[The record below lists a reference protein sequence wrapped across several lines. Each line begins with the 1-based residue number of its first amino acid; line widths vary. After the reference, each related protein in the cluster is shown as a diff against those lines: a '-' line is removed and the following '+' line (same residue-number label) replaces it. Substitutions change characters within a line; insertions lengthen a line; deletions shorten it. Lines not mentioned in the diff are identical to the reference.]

1 MDNNWIVENLTNAF
15 DVWNSKM
22 TEMWSLL
29 TESPQTFKGGTI
41 WQTMEAI
48 NGGMQAMGYGL
59 LVLFFAIGIFR
70 SASGFR
76 DFQRPEHLLRHF
88 IYFVLAK
95 LGITYGMDLLV
106 DVFDVCNGIVAT
118 AAGSVGGLT
127 GASVA
132 LPQEIADAIGDVGF
146 LASIPLW
153 LVTLLGSLLITVLAF
168 IMILTVYGR
177 FFKIY
182 MYAAL
187 SPVALA
193 SFAGEG
199 TSHFGKAFLRSYV
212 GVCMEGAVIV
222 LACIIFSAFSSS
234 GTSTVDSSASVV
246 TQVWS
251 YLGEVIFNLLVLVGL
266 VKSADHIAKDMKKWW
281 QEVTLDIVPNE
292 RNSMT
297 EEKQLDLMR
306 KQLKNHLEQQNQV
319 CGLLERGVY
328 TEEMF
333 LKRNAVLQG
342 EIKELQSGIEEL
354 EIICHNKGEYK
365 QAREIFLPTTAHILD
380 YYDRMTPEEKNRLWK
395 LLMEKI
401 TYYRNPETPDRVEIH
416 LYPRLGRLISI
427 S

>member
-15 DVWNSKM
+15 TTWNSKM

-41 WQTMEAI
+41 WQTIVTI
-48 NGGMQAMGYGL
+48 NGGMQAIGYGL

-118 AAGSVGGLT
+118 AAGSIGGLT

-153 LVTLLGSLLITVLAF
+153 LVTLLGSLFITVLAF

-212 GVCMEGAVIV
+212 GVCMEGAVVV
-222 LACIIFSAFSSS
+222 LACLIYSAFLSSS
-234 GTSTVDSSASVV
+234 SPAADASLPAV
-246 TQVWS
+246 TMVWE
-251 YLGEVIFNLLVLVGL
+251 YIGEMVFNMLVRTGL
-266 VKSADHIAKDMKKWW
+266 VIGASRI
-281 QEVTLDIVPNE
+281 T
-292 RNSMT
+292 R
-297 EEKQLDLMR
+297 
-306 KQLKNHLEQQNQV
+306 
-319 CGLLERGVY
+319 
-328 TEEMF
+328 EMF
-333 LKRNAVLQG
+333 WL
-342 EIKELQSGIEEL
+342 
-354 EIICHNKGEYK
+354 
-365 QAREIFLPTTAHILD
+365 
-380 YYDRMTPEEKNRLWK
+380 
-395 LLMEKI
+395 
-401 TYYRNPETPDRVEIH
+401 
-416 LYPRLGRLISI
+416 
-427 S
+427 

>member
-15 DVWNSKM
+15 GVWNSKM

-41 WQTMEAI
+41 WQTIVTI
-48 NGGMQAMGYGL
+48 NGGMQAIGYGL

-106 DVFDVCNGIVAT
+106 NIFDVCSGIVAT
-118 AAGSVGGLT
+118 AAGSIGGLT

-146 LASIPLW
+146 FASIPLW
-153 LVTLLGSLLITVLAF
+153 LVTLLGSLFITVLAF

-234 GTSTVDSSASVV
+234 GTPVVDSSASVV

-266 VKSADHIAKDMKKWW
+266 VKSADHIAKEM
-281 QEVTLDIVPNE
+281 L
-292 RNSMT
+292 
-297 EEKQLDLMR
+297 
-306 KQLKNHLEQQNQV
+306 
-319 CGLLERGVY
+319 GL
-328 TEEMF
+328 
-333 LKRNAVLQG
+333 
-342 EIKELQSGIEEL
+342 
-354 EIICHNKGEYK
+354 
-365 QAREIFLPTTAHILD
+365 
-380 YYDRMTPEEKNRLWK
+380 
-395 LLMEKI
+395 
-401 TYYRNPETPDRVEIH
+401 
-416 LYPRLGRLISI
+416 
-427 S
+427 

>member
-1 MDNNWIVENLTNAF
+1 MGGDFHLDNNWIVENLTNAF
-15 DVWNSKM
+15 GVWNSKM

-41 WQTMEAI
+41 WQTIVTI
-48 NGGMQAMGYGL
+48 NGGMQAIGYGL

-106 DVFDVCNGIVAT
+106 DVFDVCSGIVAT

-153 LVTLLGSLLITVLAF
+153 LVTLLGSLMITVLAF

-199 TSHFGKAFLRSYV
+199 TSHFGKAFLRSYI
-212 GVCMEGAVIV
+212 GVWHGGCGDR
-222 LACIIFSAFSSS
+222 S
-234 GTSTVDSSASVV
+234 G
-246 TQVWS
+246 
-251 YLGEVIFNLLVLVGL
+251 LHHLFGL
-266 VKSADHIAKDMKKWW
+266 
-281 QEVTLDIVPNE
+281 
-292 RNSMT
+292 
-297 EEKQLDLMR
+297 
-306 KQLKNHLEQQNQV
+306 
-319 CGLLERGVY
+319 
-328 TEEMF
+328 F
-333 LKRNAVLQG
+333 LQRYAG
-342 EIKELQSGIEEL
+342 G
-354 EIICHNKGEYK
+354 G
-365 QAREIFLPTTAHILD
+365 
-380 YYDRMTPEEKNRLWK
+380 
-395 LLMEKI
+395 
-401 TYYRNPETPDRVEIH
+401 
-416 LYPRLGRLISI
+416 
-427 S
+427 

>member
-1 MDNNWIVENLTNAF
+1 MDNNWIIDNLNYAF
-15 DVWNSKM
+15 GVWNDKL

-29 TESPQTFKGGTI
+29 TQSPQAFKGGTI
-41 WQTMEAI
+41 WRTIQTV
-48 NGGMQAMGYGL
+48 NGAMQGIGYGL
-59 LVLFFAIGIFR
+59 LVLFLAIGIFR

-106 DVFDVCNGIVAT
+106 NIFDVCNGIVAT
-118 AAGSVGGLT
+118 AAGSIGGLT

-153 LVTLLGSLLITVLAF
+153 LVTLLGSLFITVLAF

-234 GTSTVDSSASVV
+234 GTPVVDSSASVV

-251 YLGEVIFNLLVLVGL
+251 YLGEVILNLLVLVGL
-266 VKSADHIAKDMKKWW
+266 VKSADHIAKEM
-281 QEVTLDIVPNE
+281 L
-292 RNSMT
+292 
-297 EEKQLDLMR
+297 
-306 KQLKNHLEQQNQV
+306 
-319 CGLLERGVY
+319 GL
-328 TEEMF
+328 
-333 LKRNAVLQG
+333 
-342 EIKELQSGIEEL
+342 
-354 EIICHNKGEYK
+354 
-365 QAREIFLPTTAHILD
+365 
-380 YYDRMTPEEKNRLWK
+380 
-395 LLMEKI
+395 
-401 TYYRNPETPDRVEIH
+401 
-416 LYPRLGRLISI
+416 
-427 S
+427 

>member
-1 MDNNWIVENLTNAF
+1 
-15 DVWNSKM
+15 M

-41 WQTMEAI
+41 WQTIVTI
-48 NGGMQAMGYGL
+48 NGGMQAIGYGL

-70 SASGFR
+70 SASSFR

-118 AAGSVGGLT
+118 AAGSIGGLT

-146 LASIPLW
+146 FASIPLW
-153 LVTLLGSLLITVLAF
+153 LVTLLGSLFITVLAF

-199 TSHFGKAFLRSYV
+199 ASHFGKAFLRSYV

-234 GTSTVDSSASVV
+234 GTPVVDSSASVV

-266 VKSADHIAKDMKKWW
+266 VKSADHIVKEM
-281 QEVTLDIVPNE
+281 L
-292 RNSMT
+292 
-297 EEKQLDLMR
+297 
-306 KQLKNHLEQQNQV
+306 
-319 CGLLERGVY
+319 GL
-328 TEEMF
+328 
-333 LKRNAVLQG
+333 
-342 EIKELQSGIEEL
+342 
-354 EIICHNKGEYK
+354 
-365 QAREIFLPTTAHILD
+365 
-380 YYDRMTPEEKNRLWK
+380 
-395 LLMEKI
+395 
-401 TYYRNPETPDRVEIH
+401 
-416 LYPRLGRLISI
+416 
-427 S
+427 